1 MSPNFA
7 HLRPYDEQLFR
18 LGSLAER
25 YFPDDPNTALLK
37 LRQLGELLAQ
47 HVASRFGL
55 ELREEETQQLLL
67 RRLECDGVLEREVA
81 ELFHGLR
88 RKGNLANHDLQGDH
102 ATALKIL
109 RMAWQLGVWFHRTF
123 GVPDFRSGPF
133 EPPQPPVAGDQELEA
148 ELSALRD
155 TLAAFQSADGQA
167 AQQLAQTEAQL
178 SQALQE
184 QQEWEQ
190 IAAGAEADKAALVAR
205 LAELQMAAQRQGA
218 AAMASLKQASRQAT
232 ERLELD
238 EAATR
243 LLIDGQLRQAGW
255 EADTEQLRYSKG
267 ARPQKNRNL
276 AIAEWPTSSGPA
288 DYVLFVGLTPY
299 AAVEAKRANTDVA
312 GKLPQAERYCR
323 DFQPSAEAEVKSNGW
338 GPQGEYR
345 IPFAFSS
352 NGRPFL
358 NQLRTKSGIW
368 FRDLRRSENLAGPLE
383 RWYSPEGLKALGRQD
398 LDLADQQLRRGVGS
412 GAAPVPVPGVGGMKN
427 ANAWHRHARQ
437 G

>member
-155 TLAAFQSADGQA
+155 ALAAFQSADGQA

-312 GKLPQAERYCR
+312 GKVPQAERYCR
-323 DFQPSAEAEVKSNGW
+323 DFQSSAEAEVKSNGW
-338 GPQGEYR
+338 GPHGEYR

-368 FRDLRRSENLAGPLE
+368 FRDLRRSENLSGPLE
-383 RWYSPEGLKALGRQD
+383 RWYSPEGLKALARQD
-398 LDLADQQLRRGVGS
+398 LDLADQQLRRRAGS